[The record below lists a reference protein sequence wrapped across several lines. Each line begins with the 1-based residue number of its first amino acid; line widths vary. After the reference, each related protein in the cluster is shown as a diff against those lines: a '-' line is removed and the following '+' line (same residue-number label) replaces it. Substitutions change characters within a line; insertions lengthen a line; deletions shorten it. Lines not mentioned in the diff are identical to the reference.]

1 MRPGSYDI
9 ESKSYKYMDENFF
22 TSFTKKDKN
31 THYEKFKLTKSH
43 KKRYQNIIIKENFKF
58 EDLEKLLNF
67 IRKSIFWREYSKFI
81 FTKSIDQIFL
91 TLKTFARKNK
101 LLVSQLA
108 FVDINYYLNLK
119 SEILNKKEKD
129 KFLKKIEVKKNEHKI
144 NNLIELPILIKSNTD
159 GYIVP
164 SQISRPNFISNKKVL
179 GKKFF
184 LNNKT
189 QNLNNGQLNNKI
201 VMIEGADPG
210 YDWIFLHNILGLIT
224 KFGGANSHMS
234 IRCSEL
240 DISAAIGC
248 GNEKFDELIKFE
260 NIEIDPLSNSL
271 NGIF

>member
-1 MRPGSYDI
+1 
-9 ESKSYKYMDENFF
+9 
-22 TSFTKKDKN
+22 
-31 THYEKFKLTKSH
+31 
-43 KKRYQNIIIKENFKF
+43 
-58 EDLEKLLNF
+58 
-67 IRKSIFWREYSKFI
+67 
-81 FTKSIDQIFL
+81 
-91 TLKTFARKNK
+91 
-101 LLVSQLA
+101 V
-108 FVDINYYLNLK
+108 
-119 SEILNKKEKD
+119 
-129 KFLKKIEVKKNEHKI
+129 
-144 NNLIELPILIKSNTD
+144 LIKSNTD

-164 SQISRPNFISNKKVL
+164 SQISRPNFISIKKVL

-189 QNLNNGQLNNKI
+189 RTLNNGELNNKI

-240 DISAAIGC
+240 GIPAAIGC
-248 GNEKFDELIKFE
+248 GNEKFDELIRSE